1 MQSQGREVETS
12 SASWCW
18 SIHFLQKTL
27 PYNSIYVI
35 ASLRCDRNNIPH
47 WQHQSPS
54 AQRSYI
60 SNYIGKSDES
70 QVSPT
75 VGDYLE
81 SPCCFFAP
89 FCSHFSP
96 PLSSARTK
104 WWLLTYL
111 LTYLQ
116 YLLLESYCNDSLSSN
131 RWEAARSYGH
141 TPQLFSSS
149 LNDFRKRYSFT
160 LTCFLNQEQLIT
172 GP

>member
-1 MQSQGREVETS
+1 MRRLLPQKFRVSCLERLWCNHRIGNLQSWSLAWAMQSQGREVERS
-12 SASWCW
+12 SASASQHAMWQVDRFA
-18 SIHFLQKTL
+18 SFKRKTL

-81 SPCCFFAP
+81 SPCCSFAP

-111 LTYLQ
+111 LTILTSRE
-116 YLLLESYCNDSLSSN
+116 LL
-131 RWEAARSYGH
+131 
-141 TPQLFSSS
+141 
-149 LNDFRKRYSFT
+149 
-160 LTCFLNQEQLIT
+160 
-172 GP
+172 

>member
-1 MQSQGREVETS
+1 MNEFRCSEGNNAARLAENALRRLLPQKFRVSCLERLWCNHRIGNLQSWSLAWAMQSQGREVKCKS
-12 SASWCW
+12 ACDVASW
-18 SIHFLQKTL
+18 SIRFLQKTL
-27 PYNSIYVI
+27 PYNSLYVI

-60 SNYIGKSDES
+60 SKYIGKSDES

-81 SPCCFFAP
+81 SPCCSFAP

-111 LTYLQ
+111 LTYNT
-116 YLLLESYCNDSLSSN
+116 Y
-131 RWEAARSYGH
+131 
-141 TPQLFSSS
+141 F
-149 LNDFRKRYSFT
+149 
-160 LTCFLNQEQLIT
+160 
-172 GP
+172 